1 MSRVAIDDDLWSAVG
16 DPTRRRMLDLLLAD
30 GGGTATTLSDR
41 LPVTRQAVAKHLAVL
56 DRVGLVHATPAG
68 RERRYEVDEAQLGRA
83 VDQLA
88 SVGATWDARLNRIKR
103 IAERIQRGQDADPPT
118 RSAVTRVAALQPR
131 PKGATTRKEV
141 PRWSTSCTGSAP
153 PCRRRRSTPR

>member
-16 DPTRRRMLDLLLAD
+16 DPTRRRMLDLLLTD

-41 LPVTRQAVAKHLAVL
+41 LPVTRQAVAKHLGVL
-56 DRVGLVHATPAG
+56 DRVGLVHGSLAG
-68 RERRYEVDEAQLGRA
+68 RERRYGVDEAQLGRA

-103 IAERIQRGQDADPPT
+103 IAERIQRGQD
-118 RSAVTRVAALQPR
+118 
-131 PKGATTRKEV
+131 G
-141 PRWSTSCTGSAP
+141 
-153 PCRRRRSTPR
+153 